1 MIFEFYINEIF
12 QLSLKKKTLKKLFL
26 RFMTLENSIQFLR
39 FFEICLVVRKMNVIY
54 EYNCIIIF
62 WTISMLLENFIM
74 YIY

>member
-12 QLSLKKKTLKKLFL
+12 QLSLKNQTLKKLFL

-39 FFEICLVVRKMNVIY
+39 FFEICLVVKKMNVIY

-62 WTISMLLENFIM
+62 
-74 YIY
+74 

>member
-12 QLSLKKKTLKKLFL
+12 QLSLKNQTLKKLFL

-62 WTISMLLENFIM
+62 
-74 YIY
+74 

>member
-62 WTISMLLENFIM
+62 
-74 YIY
+74 

>member
-39 FFEICLVVRKMNVIY
+39 FFEICLVVRKQDNIHLW
-54 EYNCIIIF
+54 I
-62 WTISMLLENFIM
+62 
-74 YIY
+74 